1 METIN
6 YYLKEFQYFDGYTEI
21 IFNIV
26 DINFDNMTITL
37 AITNQGKISV
47 IEYDLKRD
55 KENNLYF
62 EYGCQ
67 FEKIAVDDFE
77 NIVFRMVVI
86 HQLDVQILLGAVF
99 PVENEAVAEQLAE
112 CFVGFVDSAGN
123 GF

>member
-1 METIN
+1 MENQN

-26 DINFDNMTITL
+26 DINFDKMTITL

-62 EYGCQ
+62 EYGYQ
-67 FEKIAVDDFE
+67 NEKIAVDDFE
-77 NIVFRMVVI
+77 NIE
-86 HQLDVQILLGAVF
+86 D
-99 PVENEAVAEQLAE
+99 
-112 CFVGFVDSAGN
+112 
-123 GF
+123 

>member
-1 METIN
+1 MENQN

-26 DINFDNMTITL
+26 DINFDKMTITL

-67 FEKIAVDDFE
+67 YEKIAVDDFE
-77 NIVFRMVVI
+77 NIE
-86 HQLDVQILLGAVF
+86 D
-99 PVENEAVAEQLAE
+99 
-112 CFVGFVDSAGN
+112 
-123 GF
+123 

>member
-1 METIN
+1 MENQN

-26 DINFDNMTITL
+26 DINFGKMTITL

-47 IEYDLKRD
+47 IEYDLKMD

-67 FEKIAVDDFE
+67 YEKIAVDDFE
-77 NIVFRMVVI
+77 TIN
-86 HQLDVQILLGAVF
+86 D
-99 PVENEAVAEQLAE
+99 
-112 CFVGFVDSAGN
+112 
-123 GF
+123 

>member
-1 METIN
+1 MENQN

-26 DINFDNMTITL
+26 DINFDKMTITL

-67 FEKIAVDDFE
+67 YEKIAVDNFE
-77 NIVFRMVVI
+77 NIE
-86 HQLDVQILLGAVF
+86 D
-99 PVENEAVAEQLAE
+99 
-112 CFVGFVDSAGN
+112 
-123 GF
+123 

>member
-1 METIN
+1 MEKQN

-26 DINFDNMTITL
+26 DIDFNKMTITL

-67 FEKIAVDDFE
+67 YEKIAVDDFE
-77 NIVFRMVVI
+77 NIE
-86 HQLDVQILLGAVF
+86 D
-99 PVENEAVAEQLAE
+99 
-112 CFVGFVDSAGN
+112 
-123 GF
+123 

>member
-1 METIN
+1 MENQN

-21 IFNIV
+21 IFNIA
-26 DINFDNMTITL
+26 DINFDKMTITL

-67 FEKIAVDDFE
+67 YEKIAVDDFE
-77 NIVFRMVVI
+77 SIE
-86 HQLDVQILLGAVF
+86 D
-99 PVENEAVAEQLAE
+99 
-112 CFVGFVDSAGN
+112 
-123 GF
+123 

>member
-1 METIN
+1 MENQN

-26 DINFDNMTITL
+26 DINFDKMTITL
-37 AITNQGKISV
+37 AITNKGKISV

-67 FEKIAVDDFE
+67 YEKIAVDDFE
-77 NIVFRMVVI
+77 NIE
-86 HQLDVQILLGAVF
+86 D
-99 PVENEAVAEQLAE
+99 
-112 CFVGFVDSAGN
+112 
-123 GF
+123 

>member
-1 METIN
+1 MENQN
-6 YYLKEFQYFDGYTEI
+6 YYLKEFQYFDGYAEI

-26 DINFDNMTITL
+26 DINFDKMTITL

-67 FEKIAVDDFE
+67 YEKIAVDDFE
-77 NIVFRMVVI
+77 TVN
-86 HQLDVQILLGAVF
+86 D
-99 PVENEAVAEQLAE
+99 
-112 CFVGFVDSAGN
+112 
-123 GF
+123 

>member
-1 METIN
+1 MENQN

-21 IFNIV
+21 IYNIV
-26 DINFDNMTITL
+26 DINFNKMTITL

-67 FEKIAVDDFE
+67 YEKIAVDNFE
-77 NIVFRMVVI
+77 NIE
-86 HQLDVQILLGAVF
+86 D
-99 PVENEAVAEQLAE
+99 
-112 CFVGFVDSAGN
+112 
-123 GF
+123 

>member
-6 YYLKEFQYFDGYTEI
+6 YYLKEFQYFDGYIEI

-62 EYGCQ
+62 EYGYQ
-67 FEKIAVDDFE
+67 YEKINIDDFE
-77 NIVFRMVVI
+77 NIE
-86 HQLDVQILLGAVF
+86 D
-99 PVENEAVAEQLAE
+99 
-112 CFVGFVDSAGN
+112 
-123 GF
+123 

>member
-1 METIN
+1 METQN
-6 YYLKEFQYFDGYTEI
+6 YYLKEFQYFEGHTEI

-26 DINFDNMTITL
+26 DINFDKMTITL

-67 FEKIAVDDFE
+67 YEKIAVDDFE
-77 NIVFRMVVI
+77 NIE
-86 HQLDVQILLGAVF
+86 D
-99 PVENEAVAEQLAE
+99 
-112 CFVGFVDSAGN
+112 
-123 GF
+123 

>member
-1 METIN
+1 MENQN

-26 DINFDNMTITL
+26 DINFDKMTITL

-67 FEKIAVDDFE
+67 YEKISVDDFE
-77 NIVFRMVVI
+77 NIE
-86 HQLDVQILLGAVF
+86 D
-99 PVENEAVAEQLAE
+99 
-112 CFVGFVDSAGN
+112 
-123 GF
+123 

>member
-1 METIN
+1 MENQN

-26 DINFDNMTITL
+26 DINFNKMTITL

-77 NIVFRMVVI
+77 NIE
-86 HQLDVQILLGAVF
+86 D
-99 PVENEAVAEQLAE
+99 
-112 CFVGFVDSAGN
+112 
-123 GF
+123 

>member
-1 METIN
+1 MENQN
-6 YYLKEFQYFDGYTEI
+6 YYLKEFQYFDGYKEI

-26 DINFDNMTITL
+26 DINFNKMTITL

-67 FEKIAVDDFE
+67 YEKIAVDNFE
-77 NIVFRMVVI
+77 NIE
-86 HQLDVQILLGAVF
+86 D
-99 PVENEAVAEQLAE
+99 
-112 CFVGFVDSAGN
+112 
-123 GF
+123 

>member
-1 METIN
+1 MENQN

-26 DINFDNMTITL
+26 DINFDKMTITL

-67 FEKIAVDDFE
+67 YEKIAVDDFE
-77 NIVFRMVVI
+77 TIN
-86 HQLDVQILLGAVF
+86 D
-99 PVENEAVAEQLAE
+99 
-112 CFVGFVDSAGN
+112 
-123 GF
+123 

>member
-1 METIN
+1 MENQN
-6 YYLKEFQYFDGYTEI
+6 YCLKEFQYFDGYTEI

-26 DINFDNMTITL
+26 DINFNKMTITL

-67 FEKIAVDDFE
+67 YEKIAVDDFE
-77 NIVFRMVVI
+77 NIE
-86 HQLDVQILLGAVF
+86 D
-99 PVENEAVAEQLAE
+99 
-112 CFVGFVDSAGN
+112 
-123 GF
+123 

>member
-1 METIN
+1 MEIQN

-26 DINFDNMTITL
+26 DINFDKMTITL

-67 FEKIAVDDFE
+67 YEKIAVDDFE
-77 NIVFRMVVI
+77 NIE
-86 HQLDVQILLGAVF
+86 D
-99 PVENEAVAEQLAE
+99 
-112 CFVGFVDSAGN
+112 
-123 GF
+123 

>member
-1 METIN
+1 MKTTN

-26 DINFDNMTITL
+26 DINFDKMTITL
-37 AITNQGKISV
+37 AITNKGKISV

-67 FEKIAVDDFE
+67 YEKIAVDDFE
-77 NIVFRMVVI
+77 NIE
-86 HQLDVQILLGAVF
+86 D
-99 PVENEAVAEQLAE
+99 
-112 CFVGFVDSAGN
+112 
-123 GF
+123 

>member
-1 METIN
+1 MENQN

-26 DINFDNMTITL
+26 DINFEKMTITL

-62 EYGCQ
+62 EYGYQ
-67 FEKIAVDDFE
+67 NEKIAVDDFE
-77 NIVFRMVVI
+77 TIN
-86 HQLDVQILLGAVF
+86 D
-99 PVENEAVAEQLAE
+99 
-112 CFVGFVDSAGN
+112 
-123 GF
+123 

>member
-1 METIN
+1 MENQN

-26 DINFDNMTITL
+26 DINFDKMTITL

-67 FEKIAVDDFE
+67 YEKIAVDNFE
-77 NIVFRMVVI
+77 TIN
-86 HQLDVQILLGAVF
+86 D
-99 PVENEAVAEQLAE
+99 
-112 CFVGFVDSAGN
+112 
-123 GF
+123 

>member
-1 METIN
+1 MENQN

-26 DINFDNMTITL
+26 DINFNKMTITL

-62 EYGCQ
+62 EYGYQ
-67 FEKIAVDDFE
+67 NEKIAVDDFE
-77 NIVFRMVVI
+77 NIE
-86 HQLDVQILLGAVF
+86 D
-99 PVENEAVAEQLAE
+99 
-112 CFVGFVDSAGN
+112 
-123 GF
+123 

>member
-1 METIN
+1 MEIQN

-26 DINFDNMTITL
+26 DINFDKMTITL

-55 KENNLYF
+55 KENDLYF

-67 FEKIAVDDFE
+67 YEKIAVDDFE
-77 NIVFRMVVI
+77 NIE
-86 HQLDVQILLGAVF
+86 D
-99 PVENEAVAEQLAE
+99 
-112 CFVGFVDSAGN
+112 
-123 GF
+123 